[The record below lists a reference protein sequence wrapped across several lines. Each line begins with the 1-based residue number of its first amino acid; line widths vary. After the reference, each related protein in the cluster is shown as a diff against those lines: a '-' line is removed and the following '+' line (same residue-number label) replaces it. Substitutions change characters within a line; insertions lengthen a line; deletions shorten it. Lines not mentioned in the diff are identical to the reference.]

1 MSKNK
6 NQKVICRTHEEFTRL
21 SDEYRKY
28 AGRDIITDASK
39 LEITVLSMPRKY
51 KRKDDKAKKIQRLRM
66 DREASYATP
75 ESDYSEYEER
85 Y

>member
-6 NQKVICRTHEEFTRL
+6 NQKITCRTHEEFQRK
-21 SDEYRKY
+21 SEEYRKY
-28 AGRDIITDASK
+28 IGRDIITDASK
-39 LEITVLSMPRKY
+39 LEITVLALPRKY
-51 KRKDDKAKKIQRLRM
+51 KRKDDLAKKIQRLRM
-66 DREASYATP
+66 DKEASYSTP